1 MHTRLKVAAIIVA
14 LSGIAVGIWR
24 EFADQRSAIEQ
35 ADCTIADPLS
45 SCAVGPKLGIAAD
58 DLVTAQPA
66 LASARL
72 DDGTL
77 ATIRF
82 APQAQ
87 AADITEF
94 LDVNSITL
102 VDGPKSGGMYTVR
115 LPEIGKAK
123 RELIKRLQI
132 ETAIVDFIATVQ

>member
-24 EFADQRSAIEQ
+24 EFADQSAAIEQ
-35 ADCTIADPLS
+35 ADCNIADPLS

-58 DLVTAQPA
+58 DLLTALPA
-66 LASARL
+66 LASARP

-77 ATIRF
+77 AIIRF